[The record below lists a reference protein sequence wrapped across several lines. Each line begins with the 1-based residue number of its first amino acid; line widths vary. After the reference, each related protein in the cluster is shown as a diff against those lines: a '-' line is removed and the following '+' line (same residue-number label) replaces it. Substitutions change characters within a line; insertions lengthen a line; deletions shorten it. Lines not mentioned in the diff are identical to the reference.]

1 MDVQE
6 VWATLEQHQGEQF
19 YTAKCLPFCY
29 IICGGELFVDRRS
42 KSITISTVAAALQ
55 KIATRQ
61 AAGED
66 HHRPQK
72 GWLLWCQLLIPDV
85 LNLGIIPQPETGKE
99 I

>member
-6 VWATLEQHQGEQF
+6 VWALLEQHQGEQF

-29 IICGGELFVDRRS
+29 IIRGGELFVDRRS

-61 AAGED
+61 AAGEG
-66 HHRPQK
+66 HHRPHK
-72 GWLLWCQLLIPDV
+72 DWLLWRQLLIPDV
-85 LNLGIIPQPETGKE
+85 LNPGIIPQPETGKE

>member
-6 VWATLEQHQGEQF
+6 VWALLEQHQGEQF

-29 IICGGELFVDRRS
+29 IIRGGELFVDRRS
-42 KSITISTVAAALQ
+42 KSITIFIVAAALKQ
-55 KIATRQ
+55 RLRPP
-61 AAGED
+61 GSGGGN
-66 HHRPQK
+66 HRPQK
-72 GWLLWCQLLIPDV
+72 EWLLWCRLLIPDV

>member
-6 VWATLEQHQGEQF
+6 VWALLEQHQGEQF

-29 IICGGELFVDRRS
+29 IIRGGELFVDRRS

-61 AAGED
+61 AAGG

-72 GWLLWCQLLIPDV
+72 DWLLWCRLLIPDV
-85 LNLGIIPQPETGKE
+85 LSPGISPQPDTGKE